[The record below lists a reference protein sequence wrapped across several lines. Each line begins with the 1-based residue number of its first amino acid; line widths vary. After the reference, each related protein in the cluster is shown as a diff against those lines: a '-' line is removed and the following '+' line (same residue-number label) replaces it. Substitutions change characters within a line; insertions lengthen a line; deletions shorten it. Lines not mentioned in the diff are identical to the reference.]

1 MSDAVTLAIAVL
13 AESFNA
19 KVENLPAMRLKLLQK
34 ALAGVPAPILE
45 PMVLRAIRTRKP
57 RWGDLPAPAEL
68 LEDAEYARIE
78 LLRAM
83 GPFIRCPV
91 NYGCSEQGWCEVT
104 HPDGVRAER
113 CACWTRWQQQIAQLG
128 AGHQPLSL
136 PPARTDGIQADA

>member
-68 LEDAEYARIE
+68 LEDAEYARLE
-78 LLRAM
+78 LVKAL
-83 GPFIRCPV
+83 GLYESCCECEDQV
-91 NYGCSEQGWCEVT
+91 GWRTVK
-104 HPDGVRAER
+104 HPDGAKVER
-113 CACWTRWQQQIAQLG
+113 CGCWRRRQAKLAQLG
-128 AGHQPLSL
+128 VGA
-136 PPARTDGIQADA
+136 